1 MAEIKND
8 IPESSLLSNNRRELL
23 LFQSMLRDTMWLY
36 FVNITAGTMESFTVG
51 DKGHGK
57 IDPSDIQCPMYY
69 QAYLQYIS
77 NNFAISK
84 YRDIYRRDLQ
94 PHMLLAYYQSGNEY
108 YEKEIEIVTLLG
120 TRVWVRIRICFQ
132 WDDSTRQLY
141 GITFIKDI
149 TELKEMEAKQIRY
162 QKLLET
168 LTNSYGTLLYCDLKT
183 KMIQVERSKIEELPK
198 SELPI
203 PGDFFTES
211 AKWIRSYIDEDD
223 QDRVL
228 EENSASNL
236 ENILPK
242 HHVEIVYKL
251 KHQKEDGVKCYNR
264 CLLAAGT
271 VSDGKPDTIIVA
283 VQDITEQKRLEE
295 ERNEVMQH
303 ALIVANQANQAK
315 TDFLSRMS
323 HDIRTPMNAIIGM
336 TAIAVTHMNDKSK
349 VEDCLNKITLSG
361 KHLLTL
367 INEVLDM
374 SKLENNKLNLSLEK
388 ANIRVMIQQI
398 LAMMRPMLQ
407 GKGQTVSCQMENL
420 FHEDV
425 ICDEGKLQQILMNLL
440 SNAIKYTPEGGQI
453 KVIIRELP
461 ISEREYRQF
470 QFVVED
476 NGIGMSSEFLEK
488 IFLPFERAEDSRI
501 NKIHGTGLGMAIVQG
516 ITRIMNGDVTVQ
528 SERGKGS
535 RFIVTIPLKLCREDE
550 RLPDEAVNLS
560 VLVVDDDLNDCQ
572 MACEVLDRMGL
583 QSEWVSSGQ
592 EAIEKISVKRKTAD
606 DYYMVFL
613 DWKMPGMD
621 GFETARKI
629 REEVG
634 EEVPIIILT
643 AYDWG
648 DIETEAK
655 IQGINE
661 FMTKPISESKV
672 FHTFERVNKYSFVEL
687 IAAEDR
693 TVLEGKRVLLVEDNE
708 LNMEIAKEMLEYMG
722 LTVDVSENGKEAVD
736 VLTAYEPGYYDCV
749 FMDVQMPVMNGYDAT
764 RIIRQ
769 NEREDLQNIV
779 ILAMTAD
786 AFAEDVRKALD
797 SGMNGHIA
805 KPLQTD
811 ILRQVLYK
819 WIGTASQA

>member
-1 MAEIKND
+1 MSDIKNN
-8 IPESSLLSNNRRELL
+8 IPESSLLSNSRREML

-51 DKGHGK
+51 DKGEGK
-57 IDPSDIQCPMYY
+57 IDPSEIQCPMYY

-77 NNFAISK
+77 NNFALSE

-108 YEKEIEIVTLLG
+108 YEKEIEIMTLLD

-132 WDDSTRQLY
+132 WDESTRQLY
-141 GITFIKDI
+141 GITFIKDV
-149 TELKEMEAKQIRY
+149 TELKEMEANQIRY
-162 QKLLET
+162 QNLLET
-168 LTNSYGTLLYCDLKT
+168 LTNAYGTLLYCDMKAKT
-183 KMIQVERSKIEELPK
+183 IQVERSIMTDLPK
-198 SELPI
+198 SEIPI
-203 PGDFFTES
+203 SGDFYTES
-211 AKWIRSYIDEDD
+211 ANWIREYVAEED

-228 EENSASNL
+228 AENEPSNL
-236 ENILPK
+236 EKILPK
-242 HHVEIVYKL
+242 HHLEIVYRL
-251 KHQKEDGVKCYNR
+251 KNKSENGVKCYSR
-264 CLLAAGT
+264 CLIAAGS

-283 VQDITEQKRLEE
+283 VQDITEQKHLEE

-336 TAIAVTHMNDKSK
+336 TAIAVTHMEDKNK

-388 ANIRVMIQQI
+388 ANIREIIQEI

-407 GKGQTVSCQMENL
+407 GKAQTVSCQMENL

-425 ICDEGKLQQILMNLL
+425 ICDEGKLQQIMMNLL

-461 ISEREYRQF
+461 INEREYRQF

-476 NGIGMSSEFLEK
+476 NGVGMSQDFLEK

-516 ITRIMNGDVTVQ
+516 ITRIMNGDVTVN
-528 SERGKGS
+528 SEKGKGS
-535 RFIVTIPLKLCREDE
+535 RFTVTIPLKLCFEDE
-550 RLPDEAVNLS
+550 RLPEEALNLP
-560 VLVVDDDLNDCQ
+560 VLVVDDDRNDCQ
-572 MACEVLDRMGL
+572 MACDVLERMGL
-583 QSEWVSSGQ
+583 KSEWVSSGQ
-592 EAIEKISVKRKTAD
+592 EAIEKILTKRHMSD

-613 DWKMPGMD
+613 DWKMPEMD
-621 GFETARKI
+621 GVETAHRI
-629 REEVG
+629 REMVG

-643 AYDWG
+643 AYDWC
-648 DIETEAK
+648 DIEGDTKAL
-655 IQGINE
+655 GIDE

-672 FHTFERVNKYSFVEL
+672 YHTFERISKNH
-687 IAAEDR
+687 IAVLAMEEDN
-693 TVLEGKRVLLVEDNE
+693 TIFESKRVLVVEDNE
-708 LNMEIAKEMLEYMG
+708 LNAEIAQEMLENLG
-722 LTVDVSENGKEAVD
+722 LTVEISENGMEAVEMLAD
-736 VLTAYEPGYYDCV
+736 REPGYYDCV

-769 NEREDLQNIV
+769 DARKDLQNIV

-811 ILRQVLYK
+811 ILRQALYK
-819 WIGTASQA
+819 WIGTAVE